1 MRKPDLV
8 AAVENQADLSRRQA
22 DDAVS
27 SAIEHITNAL
37 ARGESL
43 NLVGFGTFSVK
54 TRSAR
59 VGRHPKTGEAIDIA
73 ESKSIG
79 FKPGKHLKDH
89 IG

>member
-1 MRKPDLV
+1 MRKLDLV
-8 AAVENQADLSRRQA
+8 AAVEDQADLSHRQA

-43 NLVGFGTFSVK
+43 SLVGFGAFSVK

-59 VGRHPKTGEAIDIA
+59 TGRHPKTGEPIEIS

-79 FKPGKHLKDH
+79 FKPGKNLKDNLN
-89 IG
+89 